1 MTYRLLFLFAFSII
15 TTLAIDAQSLLNQP
29 ELDEQVK
36 TFLDKQASQWSNMNI
51 PTVDGQLLYDLIIE
65 NNYTNALEIGTSTG
79 HSSIWMAWA
88 LSKTGGKLTTIEINE
103 WCHAQ
108 ALKNFKEAGLENYID
123 ARLADAHELVHQL
136 TGPFD
141 FVFSDAD
148 KNWYQKYFNAIDP
161 KLKINGCYTSHNV
174 SGKNKY
180 RWSAN
185 YLDFLKNLSHYK
197 TEINEAGAGMSI
209 SYKIAKK

>member
-1 MTYRLLFLFAFSII
+1 MTYKLLFLLALSII
-15 TTLAIDAQSLLNQP
+15 TTLSINAQSLINQP
-29 ELDEQVK
+29 ELDKRVRS
-36 TFLDKQASQWSNMNI
+36 FLDKQTGQWTDMNV

-65 NNYTNALEIGTSTG
+65 NHYTDALEIGTSTG

-103 WCHAQ
+103 WRHAQ
-108 ALKNFKEAGLENYID
+108 ALKNIKEAGLDNYID

-148 KNWYQKYFNAIDP
+148 KNWYQKYFITIDP
-161 KLKINGCYTSHNV
+161 KLKLHGCYTSHNV
-174 SGKNKY
+174 SPKNKS
-180 RWSAN
+180 RWSVN

-197 TEINEAGAGMSI
+197 TKINAKGAGMSI
-209 SYKIAKK
+209 SYKIAEK

>member
-15 TTLAIDAQSLLNQP
+15 TTFAIDAQSLINQP
-29 ELDEQVK
+29 EVDERVRS
-36 TFLDKQASQWSNMNI
+36 FLDKQASQWSNMNI

-88 LSKTGGKLTTIEINE
+88 LSKTGGKLTTVEINE
-103 WCHAQ
+103 WRHAQ

-136 TGPFD
+136 TGSFD

-174 SGKNKY
+174 SEKNNS

-185 YLDFLKNLSHYK
+185 YLDFLKNQSHYK
-197 TEINEAGAGMSI
+197 TEINEKGAGMAI
-209 SYKIAKK
+209 SYKIAEK